1 MSALLDTHTFLWV
14 VLNDRR
20 ISPLARAFIADRT
33 HRIFFSTVGVWE
45 IVTKWRLGKLEL
57 SAEPGVLIPRQLSL
71 VGIEPLPVSLEH
83 ALRGAS
89 LPPLHRDPW
98 DRLMVAQ
105 ALAEDLPIITS
116 DRLISQYPVQTI
128 W

>member
-1 MSALLDTHTFLWV
+1 MRALLDTHAFLWV

-20 ISPLARAFIADRT
+20 LSQIAREFIADRGN
-33 HRIFFSTVGVWE
+33 RLYFSSVGVWE
-45 IVTKWRLGKLEL
+45 IVTKWRLGKLDL
-57 SAEPGVLIPRQLSL
+57 SEEPGVLIPRQFSA

-89 LPPLHRDPW
+89 LPLLHRDPW

-105 ALAEDLPIITS
+105 ALVEDMPMITS
-116 DRLISQYPVQTI
+116 DRLITQYPVQTI